1 MPQLP
6 SWFIAGGS
14 RDVEAYHSARFLACL
29 NAVLATVAVAAGD
42 PQQSSP
48 DSDDESAEQAGRPSS
63 LLRDPEARKKSP
75 PPVAGSDYESDEDC
89 E

>member
-1 MPQLP
+1 MKVGFYYSLADWRYP
-6 SWFIAGGS
+6 
-14 RDVEAYHSARFLACL
+14 VE
-29 NAVLATVAVAAGD
+29 VAVAAGD